1 MGYRRIAGISEV
13 PVNTMK
19 IIDLDGTAIL
29 LSNIDGAFYAIDNK
43 CTHFGGSLGKGKLG
57 GNTVTCPR
65 HGAQFDVRTGEAV
78 GEAKIGFI
86 KMKVREEQKYTVRV
100 EGEDIL
106 VDIP

>member
-19 IIDLDGTAIL
+19 IIEVDGISIL

-43 CTHFGGSLGKGKLG
+43 CTHFGGSLGKGKLE

-78 GEAKIGFI
+78 GEAKVGFI
-86 KMKVREEQKYTVRV
+86 KMKVRDEQNYTVRV

-106 VDIP
+106 VDIA